1 MCGGAIL
8 AELIP
13 SAPPRRATAVH
24 LLPKRQRVDDFEA
37 AFKRFDEGSEEE
49 ALQRAGSEFGS
60 HSQPAPRRG
69 GSRPAQYKGVRRRPW
84 GKWAAEIRDPV
95 KGVRVWFGTFPS
107 AEAAAH
113 AYDDAARDIRGANA
127 RLNFPSPSTSAPKR
141 RVAEMAT
148 PCVVVDLVDDEV
160 DDAGAA
166 DAGGMSSESSGALPD
181 FSWQGMS
188 ASDEVMAQYVHA
200 EVESSQSVVDLGSA
214 KPPRSG
220 PGSKPTRFYPRRPT
234 IPPTY
239 CSTQSS
245 SATNSVYW
253 TAARTSGW
261 IACSA
266 PMPRRSTTANWGS
279 GALATMTV
287 SSRAAASP
295 HLADDL
301 SFIKEIL
308 VPFRFGRPVKNT

>member
-69 GSRPAQYKGVRRRPW
+69 GSRPAHYKGVRRRPW

-95 KGVRVWFGTFPS
+95 KGVRVWLGTFPS

-113 AYDDAARDIRGANA
+113 AYDDAARDLRGADA
-127 RLNFPSPSTSAPKR
+127 RLNFPSPSTSAPKS
-141 RVAEMAT
+141 RVAAKAT
-148 PCVVVDLVDDEV
+148 PCVVVVDLVDDEE
-160 DDAGAA
+160 DYAGAA

-188 ASDEVMAQYVHA
+188 ASDEVMAQSVHA

-214 KPPRSG
+214 KKRPRIEADAVLPAASDDSSNQLLDPFVFDDQFG
-220 PGSKPTRFYPRRPT
+220 FLD
-234 IPPTY
+234 
-239 CSTQSS
+239 SS
-245 SATNSVYW
+245 SYEWLDSLFGADAEKIDDTQLGLWSF
-253 TAARTSGW
+253 GDDD
-261 IACSA
+261 CLLE
-266 PMPRRSTTANWGS
+266 GS
-279 GALATMTV
+279 GFPT
-287 SSRAAASP
+287 P
-295 HLADDL
+295 C
-301 SFIKEIL
+301 
-308 VPFRFGRPVKNT
+308 